1 MRAVRSKISLLLVC
15 AAPIMGSV
23 HAQTVQ
29 PPASTGSGQ
38 AYPTKLVR
46 IVVPFP
52 AGGTSDILARAVGQK
67 LAEEW
72 KQQVVVDNRPGAG
85 ANIGAELVAKAPAD
99 GYTLLL
105 ASTIHCINP
114 SLYPKLG
121 YDPVRDF
128 TPITLIAATSQVL
141 AVHNSVPVRTV
152 KDFIAYAKKRPGEL
166 NYSSAGNG
174 SQPHLTAELF
184 KSMTGINIVHVPY
197 KGAPPA
203 MIDLLAGQV
212 ALTFATAPSAVPHVK
227 AGKLRALG
235 VSTAQRITALPEVP
249 TIAEA
254 GVPGFEASGS
264 NGLVGPA
271 ALPPAI
277 VERLS
282 SSVTRIVKEPAMSK
296 YLSEQGADPVTMT
309 PAEYGAYMKGEV
321 TKWARVVKASGAKVD

>member
-1 MRAVRSKISLLLVC
+1 MIEQSKVLLLVVSAL
-15 AAPIMGSV
+15 AAATFTSV
-23 HAQTVQ
+23 HAQTF
-29 PPASTGSGQ
+29 
-38 AYPTKLVR
+38 PTKPVR

-67 LAEEW
+67 LSEEY
-72 KQQVVVDNRPGAG
+72 KQQFIVDNRPGAG
-85 ANIGAELVAKAPAD
+85 ANIGAELVAKAPPD

-105 ASTIHCINP
+105 ASTIHTINP
-114 SLYPKLG
+114 SLYSRLG

-128 TPITLIAATSQVL
+128 SPITLIAATSQVL
-141 AVHNSVPVRTV
+141 AVHNSLPVKTV
-152 KDFIAYAKKRPGEL
+152 KALIAYAKKRPGEL
-166 NYSSAGNG
+166 NYSSAGSG

-184 KSMTGINIVHVPY
+184 KSMTGIDIVHVPY

-203 MIDLLAGQV
+203 MLDLLAGQV

-235 VSTAQRITALPEVP
+235 VSTAQRISALPDVP

-254 GVPGFEASGS
+254 GVAGFEASGS

-271 ALPPAI
+271 GMPAAI

-282 SSVTRIVKEPAMSK
+282 VSVTRIVKEPAMSK
-296 YLSEQGADPVTMT
+296 FLSEQGADPLTMT
-309 PAEYGAYMKGEV
+309 PAEYGVYIKAEV
-321 TKWARVVKASGAKVD
+321 AKWAQVVKASGAKVD

>member
-1 MRAVRSKISLLLVC
+1 MRMRPLMC
-15 AAPIMGSV
+15 AIACGAAMVSGV
-23 HAQTVQ
+23 QAQTSAQ
-29 PPASTGSGQ
+29 S
-38 AYPTKLVR
+38 YPVKPIR
-46 IVVPFP
+46 IIVPFP

-67 LAEEW
+67 LGEEW
-72 KQQVVVDNRPGAG
+72 KQQVIVDNRPGAG
-85 ANIGAELVAKAPAD
+85 ANIGAELAAKAAPD

-105 ASTIHCINP
+105 ASTIHTINP

-121 YDPVRDF
+121 YDPIRDF
-128 TPITLIAATSQVL
+128 TPVTLIAATSQVL

-152 KDFIAYAKKRPGEL
+152 KELIAYAKRRPGEL
-166 NYSSAGNG
+166 NYSSAGSG

-227 AGKLRALG
+227 GGKLRALG
-235 VSTAQRITALPEVP
+235 VSTAQRITALPQVP

-271 ALPPAI
+271 GLPPAI
-277 VERLS
+277 VERLNA
-282 SSVTRIVKEPAMSK
+282 SVTRIVKEPAMSRF
-296 YLSEQGADPVTMT
+296 LSEQGADPVTT
-309 PAEYGAYMKGEV
+309 TASEYGAYLKAEV
-321 TKWARVVKASGAKVD
+321 SKWAQVVKASGAKVD

>member
-1 MRAVRSKISLLLVC
+1 VNKAIAVLSGICC
-15 AAPIMGSV
+15 AAGLAPAAL
-23 HAQTVQ
+23 AQ
-29 PPASTGSGQ
+29 S
-38 AYPTKLVR
+38 YPTKPIR
-46 IVVPFP
+46 IIVPFP
-52 AGGTSDILARAVGQK
+52 PGGTSDILARSVGQK

-72 KQQVVVDNRPGAG
+72 KQQVIVDNRPGAG
-85 ANIGAELVAKAPAD
+85 ANIGAELAAKAPPD

-105 ASTIHCINP
+105 ASTIHTINP
-114 SLYPKLG
+114 SLYAKLG
-121 YDPVRDF
+121 YDPVKDF
-128 TPITLIAATSQVL
+128 SPITLIAATSQVL
-141 AVHNSVPVRTV
+141 AVHNSLPVRTV
-152 KDFIAYAKKRPGEL
+152 KEFVAYAKKRPGEL

-184 KSMTGINIVHVPY
+184 KSMTGIDLVHVPY

-203 MIDLLAGQV
+203 MTDLLAGQV

-235 VSTAQRITALPEVP
+235 VSTAQRIGALPNVP

-271 ALPPAI
+271 GLPPTV
-277 VERLS
+277 VERLNAT
-282 SSVTRIVKEPAMSK
+282 VVKIVKEPAMSR

-309 PAEYGAYMKGEV
+309 AAEYGAYIKAEV
-321 TKWARVVKASGAKVD
+321 AKWAQVVRASGAKVD